1 MNFAHSP
8 FIAMPFS
15 AKPSAQHFPLCKRGT
30 EGDFRSSLLG
40 DRFQSPSIP
49 FFQMGKMQCK
59 RAAENEPG
67 FLKLPVSASKAS
79 AENMK

>member
-1 MNFAHSP
+1 MNFTHSP

-15 AKPSAQHFPLCKRGT
+15 AKPSAQHFPL
-30 EGDFRSSLLG
+30 
-40 DRFQSPSIP
+40 FQR
-49 FFQMGKMQCK
+49 GKMQCK